1 MLDGCFFIQSLT
13 GHDLHQQQV
22 AGSDSRM
29 GPGGGQAARVVAR
42 KTALPVELTSSV
54 MELGGVGGPFS
65 NVGLLELLLV
75 ASTPEGAASTRRRGG
90 SSSRRGRPLDPPR
103 PPLTVQLGG
112 GTALIFFLMHVGS
125 VFIHVRQSAGE
136 HICLA
141 VPKRTIFC
149 SFYRQ
154 LRPARSLRHRARAV
168 VRHPCYLLCSRCPAG
183 NLFSSVLR
191 FYLLAAG
198 GAEAVLDIIMLL
210 KTDTT

>member
-1 MLDGCFFIQSLT
+1 
-13 GHDLHQQQV
+13 
-22 AGSDSRM
+22 M
-29 GPGGGQAARVVAR
+29 GWGGGQAARVVAR
-42 KTALPVELTSSV
+42 KTASLVELTSSV
-54 MELGGVGGPFS
+54 MELGVVGGPFS

-75 ASTPEGAASTRRRGG
+75 ASTPEGSALAPPASAVGRAPGEEEGACTRR
-90 SSSRRGRPLDPPR
+90 RPLDPTR

-154 LRPARSLRHRARAV
+154 LRPARSLRHTARAV
-168 VRHPCYLLCSRCPAG
+168 VRHPCYLPRWESLF
-183 NLFSSVLR
+183 FSSPFLSAGSR
-191 FYLLAAG
+191 WRRGCARHNNAAEDRHNMKLDGHNMNAHVPANSVG
-198 GAEAVLDIIMLL
+198 G
-210 KTDTT
+210 